1 MNIQLLIR
9 KIRTSFLWLCGIL
22 APLPWGGVGGG
33 LLVSCSDFDDYN
45 KEVADVTPSAN
56 QTLWENIQQN
66 GQLSD
71 FAALLKK
78 AGFDDELSQSHYYT
92 VWAPLNG
99 TFDASQ
105 YQGLNNN
112 ALLRQFVKNHIADY
126 GHSALGAI
134 DEHVKMLNEKTYDFM
149 GTSSYT
155 FGDRTVAQPNIPSN
169 NGLMH
174 TLNGSLV
181 FYPNIYEYVTDS
193 LLAIGK
199 DIDSLRHYV
208 LAYEQTYLDET
219 ASVPGSIVDGM
230 QTYVDSVI
238 VTSNSLWRDM
248 NIQMN
253 NEDSTYTVLLPN
265 NKAWLD
271 GYNRIKDCYKYAA
284 TTKAQ
289 LFENGSIASNPASI
303 SIDPAF
309 WQDSLTCRNIVS
321 NLVFSKCYQRNDPLF
336 GNGSFAA
343 TDTAYSTSENH
354 LTNMQEVLTHTT
366 AISEMSN
373 GMARTID
380 SLTFNPWQTYNPTV
394 IVTSPTQTMKVKKLT
409 KHSVYSTSNVPLKNF
424 PIFSK
429 VPKMFHQWLFPDNSP
444 YFSFI
449 AVDSADVDGTTSK
462 PEFNFA
468 LGTIKNNGTI
478 TGQVR
483 SATYHIYVVTVPEQL
498 INPEAA
504 VKPYYLRFYLSYT
517 DANNKQQYEVLPKGA
532 KTTSKIITD
541 DGENTA
547 TLTYVGDPDK
557 VNVIDLGEFT
567 FPACYYG
574 LDAYPSLMMM
584 HTESYTSSSS
594 RAKYDQQMR
603 VAGVYLVP
611 KEYNDMW
618 ANTNE

>member
-1 MNIQLLIR
+1 MKNVIKTKG
-9 KIRTSFLWLCGIL
+9 KIHAQMIGLSFIICHLSFSVALF
-22 APLPWGGVGGG
+22 
-33 LLVSCSDFDDYN
+33 SCSDFDDYN

-174 TLNGSLV
+174 TLNGSLA

-208 LAYEQTYLDET
+208 LAYEQTYLDED

-238 VTSNSLWRDM
+238 VTSNSLWWDL

-271 GYNRIKDCYKYAA
+271 SYNRIKDCYKYAT

-289 LFENGSIASNPASI
+289 IFENGSIASNPASI
-303 SIDPAF
+303 NVDPAF
-309 WQDSLTCRNIVS
+309 WQDSLTCRQLMRNLFFSNNDAYNTWMEGTPSPYGSDTLRTTLRNKLSNPKEIMQQARHTVEFSNGKALVVDSLAMYPWETYSPERIAQAASSDNIGRVVTGSIEAWRVTPTNPEIEEFTYLHVIPSGSFGRPELDLLLPNVQSTTYNIYCVFIPPIDYLNAELLPNRVIFTLNYCDASGNLKDVEFLDESEENISSFQERFNLPDNAS
-321 NLVFSKCYQRNDPLF
+321 NRTTIRAFSNDP
-336 GNGSFAA
+336 
-343 TDTAYSTSENH
+343 TRIDTLY
-354 LTNMQEVLTHTT
+354 
-366 AISEMSN
+366 I
-373 GMARTID
+373 
-380 SLTFNPWQTYNPTV
+380 
-394 IVTSPTQTMKVKKLT
+394 
-409 KHSVYSTSNVPLKNF
+409 
-424 PIFSK
+424 
-429 VPKMFHQWLFPDNSP
+429 
-444 YFSFI
+444 
-449 AVDSADVDGTTSK
+449 
-462 PEFNFA
+462 
-468 LGTIKNNGTI
+468 
-478 TGQVR
+478 
-483 SATYHIYVVTVPEQL
+483 
-498 INPEAA
+498 
-504 VKPYYLRFYLSYT
+504 
-517 DANNKQQYEVLPKGA
+517 
-532 KTTSKIITD
+532 
-541 DGENTA
+541 
-547 TLTYVGDPDK
+547 
-557 VNVIDLGEFT
+557 GEFT
-567 FPACYYG
+567 FPVCYAGLGNDYRPNIKITSPFSVFNKNLTSAFTRDLRIASIILRPKEMDASYG
-574 LDAYPSLMMM
+574 L
-584 HTESYTSSSS
+584 
-594 RAKYDQQMR
+594 
-603 VAGVYLVP
+603 
-611 KEYNDMW
+611 NDK
-618 ANTNE
+618 